1 MFEAGC
7 TRINTVIQQY
17 DKVRCDLCIWTTV
30 VGRHG
35 ANIFRNCERI
45 EPKHIKTHLLIC
57 CQKFTRSKNKK
68 KGGTEG
74 TESSSFWLHHCVKC
88 QRKQDACLSF
98 SDFLHVKVSQSTGEF
113 VLVNVLVLRV
123 VFEGAVWSRAARGPP
138 EEALLPERAATTERN
153 NLLLQD
159 STVRDECHTHTLQ
172 ISKWT
177 HTNTVNVKLLL
188 TATSSRW
195 NNEIRPTI

>member
-17 DKVRCDLCIWTTV
+17 DKVCCDLCIWTTV

-35 ANIFRNCERI
+35 ANISEIANESN
-45 EPKHIKTHLLIC
+45 PNTSKHTYSSVAINS
-57 CQKFTRSKNKK
+57 QGPENKK

-123 VFEGAVWSRAARGPP
+123 VFEGAVRSRAARGPP
-138 EEALLPERAATTERN
+138 EEALLPERPATTERN

-159 STVRDECHTHTLQ
+159 STVRDECQTHY
-172 ISKWT
+172 K
-177 HTNTVNVKLLL
+177 
-188 TATSSRW
+188 
-195 NNEIRPTI
+195 

>member
-35 ANIFRNCERI
+35 ANISEIANESN
-45 EPKHIKTHLLIC
+45 PNTSKHTYSSVAINS
-57 CQKFTRSKNKK
+57 QGPENKK

-123 VFEGAVWSRAARGPP
+123 VFEGAVRSRAARGPP
-138 EEALLPERAATTERN
+138 EEALLPERPATTERN

-159 STVRDECHTHTLQ
+159 STGRDECHTQ
-172 ISKWT
+172 YK
-177 HTNTVNVKLLL
+177 
-188 TATSSRW
+188 
-195 NNEIRPTI
+195 